1 MAKNTIQIDVQAST
15 KNASAELKKLQA
27 QADSMS
33 KMQAFG
39 KGLQNMTGAS
49 IPGLGSIGELAKFAG
64 PAGALAGVVGGIKAV
79 KDGIDALVESGKP
92 AQRNFEAM
100 NTSLETLARN
110 FGKTSTRIPE
120 VTKELQLMS
129 ANGVN
134 SMESITSAMNVLT
147 VAYKG
152 NVNRASEMTKKFDD
166 IAAGT
171 GKDISQF
178 ATLTA
183 KIEESGAE
191 YRDFNS
197 LAKQGIPIWNAL
209 ATVLNTTADNAKQM
223 AKEGRIGV
231 EDWNRAVDEL
241 AKNYKGVSEAMSS
254 KTLEGAQST
263 FEASKSLAT
272 QGAAAGYSEERIRG
286 LNELSDTLQK
296 FAKHENWQAS
306 IKSLG
311 MVSAEA
317 ENVAD
322 EFKQMAGIF
331 TSRAM
336 IRTLDIITGGSFSEL
351 SEQQRQL
358 GYNQTVADLT
368 RGYAEAKEGKLSA
381 DQIRNLID
389 TIAETR
395 FELDAE
401 GNTGWEKRLDELND
415 LLDKQVQIEQQQVQR
430 NAASEAIMKYGTL
443 EQKLA
448 NVSGKEGVPILLD
461 PAEIEGAV
469 ERIKKGLMEG
479 TYSDPEM
486 MGKALETLTPL
497 LKEYQSA
504 QAEYERGL
512 KQEAETKKKLAE
524 QEAEFLANLDK
535 QYITSKADA
544 ARELKSA
551 QEEYDK
557 ITADYSAAMQ
567 ENAFKQSMIEHGQL
581 PKETYNKLL
590 METSDTSMVR
600 MEESMR
606 KAQDNLAKANER
618 FANFDKN
625 WQESLDMTRRITNG
639 MTKNTFRVSGTFL
652 AG

>member
-49 IPGLGSIGELAKFAG
+49 IPGLGSIGWLAKFAG

-120 VTKELQLMS
+120 VTKELQLMA

-152 NVNRASEMTKKFDD
+152 NVNRASDMTKKFDD

-191 YRDFNS
+191 YKDFNS
-197 LAKQGIPIWNAL
+197 LARQGIPIWNAL

-296 FAKHENWQAS
+296 WANHENWQSS

-395 FELDAE
+395 FELNEE
-401 GNTGWEKRLDELND
+401 GNTGWEKRLDELNA

-430 NAASEAIMKYGTL
+430 MASGEAIMKYGTL

-469 ERIKKGLMEG
+469 EKIKKGLMEG

-486 MGKALETLTPL
+486 MSKALETLTPL

-504 QAEYERGL
+504 QAEYERSL

-524 QEAEFLANLDK
+524 QEAEFQANLDK

-551 QEEYDK
+551 KEEYDK

-639 MTKNTFRVSGTFL
+639 MAKNTFRVSGTFL